1 MILAGLL
8 EIRPDMMY
16 SFFIYPYH
24 QSTGEMPMDKSNTLN
39 ILKSAFLMERQGK
52 ALYET
57 AKAHADNKE
66 VKAFFQ
72 SLVED
77 EQEHMDILEK
87 QFKAFMKDGKF
98 MAGTFKN
105 DASAV
110 TAPDILSDAVK
121 KNINAAGFE
130 STAITAAIGFEEK
143 AVNLYAQRAQEA
155 TDPEEKKLYNWL
167 SVWEKTHLKKLMD
180 IQESLMARVWEDN
193 SFWPF

>member
-1 MILAGLL
+1 
-8 EIRPDMMY
+8 
-16 SFFIYPYH
+16 
-24 QSTGEMPMDKSNTLN
+24 MDKSNTLN

-66 VKAFFQ
+66 VKEFFQ
-72 SLVED
+72 TLVED

-105 DASAV
+105 DASTV

-167 SVWEKTHLKKLMD
+167 SVWEKTHLEKLMD

>member
-1 MILAGLL
+1 
-8 EIRPDMMY
+8 
-16 SFFIYPYH
+16 
-24 QSTGEMPMDKSNTLN
+24 MDESITLN

-52 ALYET
+52 SLYET
-57 AKAHADNKE
+57 AKAQAESKE

-77 EQEHMDILEK
+77 EQEHMDILER
-87 QFKAFMKDGKF
+87 QFKAFMKSGKF
-98 MAGTFKN
+98 IASGFEDVAG
-105 DASAV
+105 AE
-110 TAPDILSDAVK
+110 TAPDILSEAVI

-143 AVNLYAQRAQEA
+143 AVNLYAQRAQET

-167 SVWEKTHLKKLMD
+167 SVWEKTHLKKLME
-180 IQESLMARVWEDN
+180 IQESLMAKIWEDN

>member
-1 MILAGLL
+1 
-8 EIRPDMMY
+8 
-16 SFFIYPYH
+16 
-24 QSTGEMPMDKSNTLN
+24 MDKSNTLN

-57 AKAHADNKE
+57 AKAHAENKD

-87 QFKAFMKDGKF
+87 QFKAFMKNGKF
-98 MAGTFKN
+98 MAGGFEN

-143 AVNLYAQRAQEA
+143 AVNLYAKRAQET
-155 TDPEEKKLYNWL
+155 TDPEEKKLYQWL
-167 SVWEKTHLKKLMD
+167 SVWEKTHLKKLME
-180 IQESLMARVWEDN
+180 IQDSLMARIWEDN